1 LPHKLTPA
9 ALVPP
14 KPGRFPAQPCGKS
27 DLPPEGAMTSAEF
40 ATIGFA
46 APPRERGRRSPF
58 HWIATLALV
67 LAIVIVGTAVS
78 VGRPQA
84 CVTMPVTATG
94 PAPAPVPAPV
104 LAPPPVKTVDRV
116 PTQPE
121 QPR

>member
-1 LPHKLTPA
+1 
-9 ALVPP
+9 
-14 KPGRFPAQPCGKS
+14 
-27 DLPPEGAMTSAEF
+27 MTSAEF

-46 APPRERGRRSPF
+46 APRRELGWRSPL

-67 LAIVIVGTAVS
+67 LAIVVVATAVS

-84 CVTMPVTATG
+84 CATMSVTATG
-94 PAPAPVPAPV
+94 PVPAPAPAPI